1 MNLEIILSEG
11 GPRRTWYEPT
21 YVKHTEPANPQRE
34 KVDKKSLGTQA
45 KGEGRLSAS
54 KCDILGEDENTN
66 ILNLDTP
73 LLSWCRK
80 SNSQS
85 SV

>member
-21 YVKHTEPANPQRE
+21 YVKHTEPANSWRE

-45 KGEGRLSAS
+45 KGEGRLLVNMTFWGRM
-54 KCDILGEDENTN
+54 KIL
-66 ILNLDTP
+66 I
-73 LLSWCRK
+73 S
-80 SNSQS
+80 
-85 SV
+85 